1 MSDPDSQTMPP
12 GRNSKELVIAALVA
26 AARRG

>member
-1 MSDPDSQTMPP
+1 MSDPDSQSLSP

-26 AARRG
+26 ARRG